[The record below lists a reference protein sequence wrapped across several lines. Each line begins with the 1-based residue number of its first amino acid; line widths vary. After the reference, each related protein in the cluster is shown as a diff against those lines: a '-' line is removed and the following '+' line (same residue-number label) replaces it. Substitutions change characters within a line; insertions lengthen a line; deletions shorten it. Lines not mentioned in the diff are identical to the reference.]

1 MQVVALY
8 FEFDL
13 VFSFDTFIE
22 QVLVGLSGATRT
34 RERESVQTAKFANK
48 GSSSL
53 LPLRSSYPS
62 WCRETDIERREG
74 RYIRYNI
81 GI

>member
-22 QVLVGLSGATRT
+22 QVRWAFGRDTCTRA
-34 RERESVQTAKFANK
+34 RESVQTAKFANK

-74 RYIRYNI
+74 RYIR
-81 GI
+81 GII